1 MKYFVLLLFLVSCN
15 AQKKIVAYST
25 KDNGKAPLE
34 LLLRDNYSGLK
45 TPQILVIK
53 EPNALRDFYAHI
65 NKTRK
70 PGLAIPNVD
79 FNSETVI
86 IYSLGEQFNAEAPS
100 MQIQSS
106 TSTSVHITIL
116 DSITAED
123 SGAITSPFCVYK
135 LKSNTSNLLFL
146 K

>member
-53 EPNALRDFYAHI
+53 EPNALRDFYSQI

-86 IYSLGEQFNAEAPS
+86 IYSLGEQLNAEAPS

-106 TSTSVHITIL
+106 TSTSVNITIL
-116 DSITAED
+116 DSITTED
-123 SGAITSPFCVYK
+123 NGAITSPFCVYK
-135 LKSNTSNLLFL
+135 LKSNTRNLLFL

>member
-15 AQKKIVAYST
+15 AQKKTVAYST
-25 KDNGKAPLE
+25 KDNGKASLE

-53 EPNALRDFYAHI
+53 EPTALRDFYSQI

-86 IYSLGEQFNAEAPS
+86 IYTLGEQLNAEAPS

-106 TSTSVHITIL
+106 TSTSVNITIL
-116 DSITAED
+116 NSFTTEFN
-123 SGAITSPFCVYK
+123 GAITSPFCVYK
-135 LKSNTSNLLFL
+135 LNSNTRNLLFL

>member
-15 AQKKIVAYST
+15 AQKKTVAYST

-53 EPNALRDFYAHI
+53 EPNTLRDFYSQI

-100 MQIQSS
+100 LQIQSS
-106 TSTSVHITIL
+106 TSTSVNITIL
-116 DSITAED
+116 DSIIAED

>member
-15 AQKKIVAYST
+15 AQKKTVAYST

-53 EPNALRDFYAHI
+53 EPNALRDFYSQI

-70 PGLAIPNVD
+70 PGLAIPKVD

-106 TSTSVHITIL
+106 TSTSVNITIL
-116 DSITAED
+116 DSITAEE

>member
-15 AQKKIVAYST
+15 AQKKTVAYST

-53 EPNALRDFYAHI
+53 EPTALRDFYSQI

-79 FNSETVI
+79 FNSE
-86 IYSLGEQFNAEAPS
+86 
-100 MQIQSS
+100 
-106 TSTSVHITIL
+106 
-116 DSITAED
+116 
-123 SGAITSPFCVYK
+123 
-135 LKSNTSNLLFL
+135 
-146 K
+146 

>member
-15 AQKKIVAYST
+15 AQKKTVAYST

-34 LLLRDNYSGLK
+34 FLLRDNYSGLK
-45 TPQILVIK
+45 TPQIFVIK
-53 EPNALRDFYAHI
+53 EPNALRDFYSQI

-79 FNSETVI
+79 FNSELVI
-86 IYSLGEQFNAEAPS
+86 IYSLGEQFNAEAPI

-106 TSTSVHITIL
+106 TRTSVKITIL